1 MGLVGLRAAPA
12 LALLLALTTQPAL
25 AAKPETSAV
34 TAATIA
40 TEDGRLAR
48 VFFLDERR
56 ETALDPLAA
65 LSGSEDVDPQKLGRL
80 FTDAL
85 DRDQLQSARTALA
98 QIARINRN
106 RLSPERQISYDTF
119 LRDKREEV
127 AFFRPDIRALTAVRP
142 LTHFGGLHEDLPTL
156 VSKGGGL
163 PFENEADYAS
173 ALKIDEVI
181 PTVFDRAIARFRQGM
196 ASGVVESRL
205 TVGNMIDQIDAIL
218 AQPIES
224 SPFYSPVVAFPPS
237 VPEADRPALRS
248 RYAEMVRLKLYPAY
262 QRLRGFLADE
272 YMPTAREAVG
282 ISAMPG
288 GAGLYRRLIEQ
299 KTTLPLDPDAIHRLG
314 LAEVGRIQ
322 GEMDKVKLELG
333 YTRPLRTFFDVLRTD
348 PRFHPASAQ
357 QLAAGYAEVARKVD
371 AQLPRFFD
379 RKPRAGLLIAPYPAY
394 RNKFEAGGSY
404 SQGSSD
410 GETPGTFFFNTY
422 DLPSRF
428 ITSMTTL
435 YLHEG
440 VPGHH
445 FQICLAQENAT
456 LPDFQRFGGSNAFV
470 EGWALYAE
478 TLGYEMGLYKDPMQH
493 WGTLDD
499 EMLRAMRLVV
509 DTGIHA
515 KGWNREQAIDY
526 MLANSGM
533 GRTDAETEVDRYIAI
548 PAQALA
554 YKIGALTIQRLRR
567 EAEQQLGPKFDIR
580 TFHSQVLGSGAIPL
594 PVLEGK
600 IRRWIAARR

>member
-1 MGLVGLRAAPA
+1 M
-12 LALLLALTTQPAL
+12 
-25 AAKPETSAV
+25 
-34 TAATIA
+34 
-40 TEDGRLAR
+40 
-48 VFFLDERR
+48 
-56 ETALDPLAA
+56 
-65 LSGSEDVDPQKLGRL
+65 

-98 QIARINRN
+98 QIARIDRK

-127 AFFRPDIRALTAVRP
+127 AFLQPDIRALTAVRP
-142 LTHFGGLHEDLPTL
+142 LTHFGGLHEDLPTM
-156 VSKGGGL
+156 VGKGGGL
-163 PFENEADYAS
+163 PFETETDYAN
-173 ALKIDEVI
+173 AINVEEVI
-181 PTVFDRAIARFRQGM
+181 PTVFDQAIARFRQGM

-205 TVGNMIDQIDAIL
+205 TVGNMVDQIDAIL
-218 AQPIES
+218 AQPVES
-224 SPFYSPVVAFPPS
+224 SPFYSPVLAFPASIPQ
-237 VPEADRPALRS
+237 ADRPVLRT
-248 RYAEMVRLKLYPAY
+248 RYAQIVEQKLYPAY
-262 QRLRGFLADE
+262 RRLRSFLADE
-272 YMPTAREAVG
+272 YMPSARDTIG
-282 ISAMPG
+282 LSALPG
-288 GAGLYRRLIEQ
+288 GPGLYRRLIEQ
-299 KTTLPLDPDAIHRLG
+299 KTTLPLDPEAVHRMG
-314 LAEVGRIQ
+314 LAEVARIQ
-322 GEMDKVKLELG
+322 GEMDSVKIRLG
-333 YTRPLRTFFDVLRTD
+333 FSGSLRDFFDVLRTD

-357 QLAAGYAEVARKVD
+357 QLAQGYADVSRKVD

-379 RKPRAGLLIAPYPAY
+379 HKPRAGLLIAPYPAY

-404 SQGSSD
+404 SQGSVD
-410 GETPGTFFFNTY
+410 GEIPGTFFFNTY
-422 DLPSRF
+422 DLKSRF

-445 FQICLAQENAT
+445 FQISLAQENAN
-456 LPDFQRFGGSNAFV
+456 LPDFQRFGGSTAFV

-478 TLGYEMGLYKDPMQH
+478 TLGYEMGLYTDPMQH

-515 KGWNREQAIDY
+515 KGWTRDQVVEY

-567 EAEQQLGPKFDIR
+567 EARDQLGSKFDIR
-580 TFHSQVLGSGAIPL
+580 AFHNQVLGSGAIPL
-594 PVLEGK
+594 PVLESK